1 MKVDISNKTN
11 KFAKRTLAAFSE
23 TLFMLLEKT
32 PLETISVQKLC
43 DSCDYP
49 RSTFYNYFEDIY
61 DLVEYCWEV
70 IAGDMD
76 INKCMKLPEE
86 ERTNAIFTIMYDYLK
101 GRTEQINK
109 IIKYNGL
116 DGRMMFSLSKYMKT
130 RIKEIIAVC
139 EYSNHYPIRQDV
151 IVDFYAGTFEMLLE
165 KCFFEKQVLSKEDA
179 MTALSFLIGSIEKEV
194 HKR

>member
-1 MKVDISNKTN
+1 MKVDISSKTN

-23 TLFMLLEKT
+23 TLFVLLEKT
-32 PLETISVQKLC
+32 SLETISVQKIC

-61 DLVEYCWEV
+61 DLMNYCWEA
-70 IAGDMD
+70 IAVDMD
-76 INKCMKLPEE
+76 INMCMELPEG
-86 ERTNAIFTIMYDYLK
+86 ERTNAIFVIMYDYLNVRK
-101 GRTEQINK
+101 QQINK
-109 IIKYNGL
+109 IVKCNGM

-130 RIKEIIAVC
+130 RIKEIVSVC

-151 IVDFYAGTFEMLLE
+151 VVDFYVGTFEMLLE
-165 KCFFEKQVLSKEDA
+165 KCFFEEQVLSKEDA